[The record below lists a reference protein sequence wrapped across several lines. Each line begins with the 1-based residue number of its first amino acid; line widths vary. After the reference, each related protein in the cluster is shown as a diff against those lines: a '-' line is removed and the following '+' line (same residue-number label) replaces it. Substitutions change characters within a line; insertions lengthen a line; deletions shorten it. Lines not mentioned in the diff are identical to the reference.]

1 MATGA
6 ENTGRSLRVLIIED
20 SEDDLDLLVRELRRS
35 GFEPS
40 YQCVKTA
47 TDLTAMLDRQQW
59 DLFIGDYTM
68 PGFSGTQA
76 LSIVRS
82 RGIEAPFIF
91 VSGTIGEDVAV
102 TAMRAGAQDYVI
114 KGNLKRLGPAIEREL
129 RESNAR
135 RERARA
141 EAERQLAEDR
151 FRQILMIAAD
161 AIISIDEYLRI
172 VIFNQGAEAI
182 FGYRADEAVGQF
194 VDLLMPSGA
203 VAAQRKSITELV
215 SSPRAVQRTNQLE
228 NIFGRRKNGEEFPI
242 DLTVSRLVQDG
253 KATFTAIIRDI
264 SERKR
269 AEQQLRLLTRAVEQS
284 ANLTILTSAD
294 GTVQYVNPK
303 FSEVMGY
310 SADEVIGNKP
320 SLWKSGGMDEN
331 IYAELWN
338 TILTGVEWRGE
349 FQNRRKDG
357 GTITAS
363 ATISPV
369 KDEQGNITHFLSIQ
383 EDITRIREIET
394 EHRRSQRLQTI
405 GQLTGGFAHDFNN
418 LLTIAIGNL
427 DLLLEDPVSK
437 SSHIQEFGQA
447 VLDSLLRG
455 AGLTRKLLAYARG
468 QILQP
473 MAFDLNELASGT
485 INLLRRTL
493 GEQIEVAAV
502 LASDLWLA
510 HADPEQMETAL
521 TNLAINSRDAMPNG
535 GRLTIETANRRL
547 DEEYAAANAEVAPGD
562 YVMLALTDTG
572 EGMSPEIVNRVFEP
586 FFTTKEQGKG
596 TGLGLSMVYGFVKQS
611 HGHIKIYSEPGYGTT
626 IRLYLPRAQED
637 LVQKDREAGDNTE
650 KTAIGAMILV
660 VDDNPDVRGVVI
672 KQLTG
677 FGYSVMESQDGPSA
691 LDIIRNDET
700 IDLLF
705 TDIVMP
711 GGMTG
716 IELAR
721 EARKIRPDIKVL
733 LTSGF
738 SEAMV
743 QNGGQPGE
751 TINVLSKPYRSQEL
765 ARKIQEVLSGK
776 P

>member
-1 MATGA
+1 MPTGA
-6 ENTGRSLRVLIIED
+6 ENTGRPLRVLIIED

-47 TDLTAMLDRQQW
+47 ADLTAMLDRQQW

-82 RGIEAPFIF
+82 RGVEAPFIF

-135 RERARA
+135 GERARA
-141 EAERQLAEDR
+141 DAERQLAEDR

-161 AIISIDEYLRI
+161 AIISIDEDMRI

-182 FGYRADEAVGQF
+182 FGYRADEAIGQL
-194 VDLLMPSGA
+194 VDLLLPSGV
-203 VAAQRKSITELV
+203 VAAQRKTIAELM
-215 SSPRAVQRTNQLE
+215 SSPAVAQRINQRDDLA
-228 NIFGRRKNGEEFPI
+228 GRRKNGEEFPI
-242 DLTVSRLVQDG
+242 DLTVSKLIQSG
-253 KATFTAIIRDI
+253 KTTFTAIIRDI
-264 SERKR
+264 SGRKR
-269 AEQQLRLLTRAVEQS
+269 AEQQLRLLTSAVEQS
-284 ANLTILTSAD
+284 ANLITLTGAD
-294 GTVQYVNPK
+294 GTVEYVNPK
-303 FSEVMGY
+303 FSEIMGY
-310 SADEVIGNKP
+310 SADEVIGHKP
-320 SLWKSGGMDEN
+320 SLWKSGDMDET
-331 IYAELWN
+331 IYTELWN
-338 TILTGVEWRGE
+338 TILAGNGWRGE
-349 FQNRRKDG
+349 LQNRRKDG
-357 GTITAS
+357 RVIIVFT
-363 ATISPV
+363 TISPV
-369 KDEQGNITHFLSIQ
+369 KDEHGNITHFLSIK
-383 EDITRIREIET
+383 EDITRLREIEV
-394 EHRRSQRLQTI
+394 EHRRSQRLQAI

-437 SSHIQEFGQA
+437 SPRIQEFGQA
-447 VLDSLLRG
+447 ALDSVLRG

-473 MAFDLNELASGT
+473 MAFDLNELASST
-485 INLLRRTL
+485 TNLLHRTL
-493 GEQIEVAAV
+493 GEQIEVETV

-535 GRLTIETANRRL
+535 GKLTIETANRRL
-547 DEEYAAANAEVAPGD
+547 DEEYSAGNAEVTPGD
-562 YVMLALTDTG
+562 YVMLAVSDTG

-611 HGHIKIYSEPGYGTT
+611 RGHIKIYSESGHGTT
-626 IRLYLPRAQED
+626 IRLYLPRAQDGAVPASGEIF
-637 LVQKDREAGDNTE
+637 TE
-650 KTAIGAMILV
+650 SETAASGAKILV
-660 VDDNPDVRGVVI
+660 VDDNPDVRGVVV
-672 KQLTG
+672 KQLSG

-721 EARKIRPDIKVL
+721 EAQKLRPLLKIL

-738 SEAMV
+738 AEATL
-743 QNGGQPGE
+743 QNHSQPGG
-751 TINVLSKPYRSQEL
+751 TVNVLSKPYRRQEL
-765 ARKIQEVLSGK
+765 ARKIQEILAGK
-776 P
+776 T